1 MWYLK
6 HLHFVFQENYKFR
19 RFLAGDNILGVNFSN
34 FLESN
39 ENSLG
44 LIHFAAVGLVL
55 ISASGLDKEPEIA
68 AFNLR

>member
-1 MWYLK
+1 MTLSN
-6 HLHFVFQENYKFR
+6 L
-19 RFLAGDNILGVNFSN
+19 NFSN

-44 LIHFAAVGLVL
+44 LIHFAAVGLAL

-68 AFNLR
+68 VFNLR